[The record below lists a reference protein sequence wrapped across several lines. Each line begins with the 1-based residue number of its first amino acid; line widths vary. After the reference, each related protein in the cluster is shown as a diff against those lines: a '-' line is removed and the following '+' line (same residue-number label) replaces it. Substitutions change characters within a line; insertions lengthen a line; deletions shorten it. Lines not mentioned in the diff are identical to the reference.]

1 MSPRPQRKRSAHVDK
16 KNISTE
22 PQAQKENP
30 RIQKKNEDKGWQKG
44 YLCPQKEGEKE
55 AVRRARPLMPKFTK
69 KERIL
74 KHSRFDEMYRTGKRF
89 FSRNF
94 FITFKGG
101 DKKRL
106 GLTVSAKVG
115 KANVRNRL
123 KRVLREYFRLNK
135 EGFPLGD
142 VVITART
149 GAGELENEEI
159 RREIE
164 KLLKKL

>member
-1 MSPRPQRKRSAHVDK
+1 
-16 KNISTE
+16 
-22 PQAQKENP
+22 
-30 RIQKKNEDKGWQKG
+30 
-44 YLCPQKEGEKE
+44 
-55 AVRRARPLMPKFTK
+55 MPKFTK
-69 KERIL
+69 EERIL
-74 KHSRFDEMYRTGKRF
+74 KHSRFDEVYRTGRRS

-94 FITFKGG
+94 FITFKAG
-101 DKKRL
+101 DRKRL

-142 VVITART
+142 VIITARI
-149 GAGELENEEI
+149 GAASLENEEI

-164 KLLKKL
+164 KLVGKIS